1 MFRRSSLRGFLL
13 LAIAVAILFVP
24 IAAGAASDSTTQT
37 LTLLALVLGIA
48 LTGLV
53 WLGLGV
59 RRVLRVWYYGLSA
72 AAGSSLAVVWITHT
86 AGAGEAAAELA
97 YRLLIAIIAFGIGIW
112 LYALAMRLIFPR
124 PIRAFA
130 AAVIVLLL
138 VGLAPLPWL
147 LFQPSTAELRITDVE
162 LQLHAGYLFWT
173 IGLALLVAPFFA
185 LATLP
190 GDWFERWWTAA
201 TQRVM
206 SIPSRWYAIGIS
218 AVAFGLALF
227 FMLYSFGR
235 RPTTADEVAQ
245 LWHARMLLTGRLAMP
260 PDPNPEFFAIDNI
273 IDRPVWMSQFPIGGP
288 AVLAIGLLFGVPWL
302 LNPLLTGLTA
312 WNVYRF
318 SRRTFGDEQARA
330 ASAVFA
336 TAPMVLIM
344 GGTYMNHAPTAF
356 LATLALVSLAVW
368 SDSIDARTLARHA
381 AVVGLSAGIA
391 VAIRPLDGVVM
402 TVVFGLY
409 MLWLAALDRSRI
421 RSLFFAIAAGAI
433 PVAFLLYANW
443 RTTGNPIRF
452 GYEVLWG
459 ANHSLGLHDDPTG
472 HPHTAW
478 RALLLGT
485 KYAVQLNW
493 IATAWP
499 VPIMFVV
506 VAGLLFSRRPHR
518 WDVVLLGYFAAQL
531 GVYAFYWHDGQFIGP
546 RFVFAAIPA
555 LLILAARAPFLA
567 APRLAGAWRRVAL
580 IVIPVSVAVTW
591 LRAMPPFGVQAL
603 AKEFRESRQ
612 RLKVEPPP
620 QIVRGSVQNALIFVQ
635 EGTATRLLHRMWG
648 LGVSRPEASSILSR
662 ADHCSLV
669 DALRA
674 EEVRPPADSAGRV
687 RRILASIRDFKP
699 GPAAMRL
706 PDPNLRITDS
716 TSVTPACAREINHDL
731 RVKNTIAYGGMLL
744 FNRFEGD
751 GVGGSAV
758 YVMDLGERNVLLRQR
773 FANRHWYR
781 YEIPRNA
788 PDTVPVLVPYDS
800 AR

>member
-1 MFRRSSLRGFLL
+1 MLRRSSLRGFVILGI
-13 LAIAVAILFVP
+13 AIAILFVP
-24 IAAGAASDSTTQT
+24 IAAGAGADTITQT

-48 LTGLV
+48 LTAGV
-53 WLGLGV
+53 WLGLGT
-59 RRVLRVWYYGLSA
+59 RRVLRVWYYGLSG
-72 AAGSSLAVVWITHT
+72 AAGASFAYFWIGTV
-86 AGAGEAAAELA
+86 AGSGEVAAELA
-97 YRLLIAIIAFGIGIW
+97 YRLLIAIITFGLGVW
-112 LYALAMRLIFPR
+112 LYAVAMRWIFPR
-124 PIRAFA
+124 RVRALA

-138 VGLAPLPWL
+138 IGLAPIPWL
-147 LFQPSTAELRITDVE
+147 LFQPSAAALHITDVE
-162 LQLHAGYLFWT
+162 LQLHAGYLYWT
-173 IGLALLVAPFFA
+173 VGLVLLVAPFLA
-185 LATLP
+185 LTTLP
-190 GDWFERWWTAA
+190 GDWFERWWTTA
-201 TQRVM
+201 TERVM
-206 SIPSRWYAIGIS
+206 SIPARWYAIGIS
-218 AVAFGLALF
+218 AIAFGFALF
-227 FMLYSFGR
+227 FMLYSFDR

-288 AVLAIGLLFGVPWL
+288 AVMAIGLLFGVPWL
-302 LNPLLTGLTA
+302 LNPILTGLTA

-318 SRRTFGDEQARA
+318 SRRVFGEAQARA

-368 SDSIDARTLARHA
+368 SDEGDAKTLARDA
-381 AVVGLSAGIA
+381 AIVGLSAGIA

-402 TVVFGLY
+402 TAVFGLY
-409 MLWLAALDRSRI
+409 MLWLAALDRSRV
-421 RSLFFAIAAGAI
+421 RSLLVAIVAGAI

-443 RTTGNPIRF
+443 RTTGNPMRF

-493 IATAWP
+493 IVTAWP
-499 VPIMFVV
+499 VPIVFVV
-506 VAGLLFSRRPHR
+506 AAGLLFSRRPNR
-518 WDVVLLGYFAAQL
+518 WDLLLLGYFAAQL
-531 GVYAFYWHDGQFIGP
+531 GVYSFYWHDGQFVGP
-546 RFVFAAIPA
+546 RFLFAAIPM
-555 LLILAARAPFLA
+555 LLILASRAPFLA
-567 APRLAGAWRRVAL
+567 APRLSGAWRRVAL
-580 IVIPVSVAVTW
+580 IVIPVCVAVTW

-603 AKEFRESRQ
+603 AKEFRESRA
-612 RLKVEPPP
+612 RLKVEPPA
-620 QIVRGSVQNALIFVQ
+620 QIVNGSVQNALVFVQ

-648 LGVSRPEASSILSR
+648 LGVSRPEASIILAR

-669 DALRA
+669 DAVLA

-687 RRILASIRDFKP
+687 RRILGSIKDFKP
-699 GPAAMRL
+699 GPAALRL

-716 TSVTPACAREINHDL
+716 TSVTPACAAEINHDL

-744 FNRFEGD
+744 YNRFDGD

-758 YVMDLGERNVLLRQR
+758 YVMDLGERNNLLRRR
-773 FANRHWYR
+773 FADRHWYR
-781 YEIPRNA
+781 YEIPRNTR
-788 PDTVPVLVPYDS
+788 DTVPVLVPYDP